1 MEYVW
6 IGVGIIALFLLNK
19 LVLAPVRRLVLNV
32 LSGLVVLH
40 LINTCGYLAGF
51 HTVPI
56 TLATG
61 LMIGIFGLPGVLLV
75 TMHYTFF

>member
-1 MEYVW
+1 MNYMW

-19 LVLAPVRRLVLNV
+19 IFLAPVRRLIVNV
-32 LSGLVVLH
+32 FSGLVVLH
-40 LINTCGYLAGF
+40 LINTYGYLAGF

-61 LMIGIFGLPGVLLV
+61 LIIGIFGLPGVLLV
-75 TMHYTFF
+75 TLYYTFF